1 MAVEGKPVEG
11 MAGLAKGL
19 AVLEAF
25 GDGTPRLTIS
35 DASRA
40 TGLSRATAR
49 RCLNTLTELG
59 YVTFD
64 GKFFAPTPRILRI
77 GAAYVES
84 AALPRLARSHLAA
97 IRDEIDESAS
107 MAVRYGNDSLF
118 IARSEG
124 TRIIDTGIR
133 VGARLPLYASSTGH
147 VLLGALDPA
156 ELADY
161 LAGAPF
167 PARTPKT
174 PTTAAAVEDG
184 VRTASAAGMAVNSE
198 ELELGLLSIAVPVND
213 PSGQLV
219 AAISVS
225 TSSSRVTVD
234 ELRDRVAPVMQQH
247 AAALGRQL

>member
-1 MAVEGKPVEG
+1 MSVEG

-25 GDGTPRLTIS
+25 GVGTPRLTIS

-64 GKFFAPTPRILRI
+64 GKFFAPTPRVLRI
-77 GAAYVES
+77 GATYGES
-84 AALPRLARSHLAA
+84 AALPQLAQPHLAA
-97 IRDEIDESAS
+97 IRDTIDESAS
-107 MAVRYGNDSLF
+107 MAVRYEDESLF

-124 TRIIDTGIR
+124 TRLIDTGIR
-133 VGARLPLYASSTGH
+133 VGARLPLYASSTGQ
-147 VLLGALDPA
+147 VLLGALDA
-156 ELADY
+156 TELADY
-161 LAGAPF
+161 LAAAPF
-167 PARTPKT
+167 PARTPAT
-174 PTTAAAVEDG
+174 PTTATAVAER
-184 VRTASAAGMAVNSE
+184 VRTAHSAGMAINCE
-198 ELELGLLSIAVPVND
+198 ELEIGLLSIAVPVHD
-213 PSGQLV
+213 PAGQMV

-225 TSSSRVTVD
+225 ASSSRVTVD
-234 ELRDRVAPVMQQH
+234 ELRDRFAPVMQQH

>member
-1 MAVEGKPVEG
+1 MTVEG

-19 AVLEAF
+19 AILEAF
-25 GDGTPRLTIS
+25 GDGVPRLTIS
-35 DASRA
+35 DAARA

-64 GKFFAPTPRILRI
+64 GKFFAPTPRMLRI
-77 GAAYVES
+77 GTTYSES
-84 AALPRLARSHLAA
+84 AVLPRLAQPHLAA
-97 IRDEIDESAS
+97 IRDAIDESAS
-107 MAVRYGNDSLF
+107 LAVRYDNSSLF

-133 VGARLPLYASSTGH
+133 VGARLPLYASSTGQ
-147 VLLGALDPA
+147 VLLGGLDPT

-161 LAGAPF
+161 LAAAPF

-174 PTTAAAVEDG
+174 PTTAAEVEER
-184 VRTASAAGMAVNSE
+184 VQAARTSGMAINVE
-198 ELELGLLSIAVPVND
+198 ELEVGLLSVAVPVRD
-213 PSGQLV
+213 PGGQLV
-219 AAISVS
+219 AAISIS
-225 TSSSRVTVD
+225 ASSSRVTVD
-234 ELRDRVAPVMQQH
+234 ELCDRVAPVMQQH

>member
-1 MAVEGKPVEG
+1 MAVEG

-25 GDGTPRLTIS
+25 GDGAPRLTIS

-64 GKFFAPTPRILRI
+64 GKFFAPTPRVLRI
-77 GAAYVES
+77 GATYGES
-84 AALPRLARSHLAA
+84 ASLPQLAQPHLAA
-97 IRDEIDESAS
+97 IRDAIDESAS
-107 MAVRYGNDSLF
+107 MAVRYENESLF

-124 TRIIDTGIR
+124 TRLIDNGIR
-133 VGARLPLYASSTGH
+133 VGARLPLYASSTGQ
-147 VLLGALDPA
+147 VLLGALDA
-156 ELADY
+156 TELADY
-161 LAGAPF
+161 LAAAPF
-167 PARTPKT
+167 PARTPET
-174 PTTAAAVEDG
+174 PTTAAAVEDR
-184 VRTASAAGMAVNSE
+184 VRAARAAGMAINCE
-198 ELELGLLSIAVPVND
+198 ELALGLLSIAVPVHD
-213 PSGQLV
+213 PAGQLV

-225 TSSSRVTVD
+225 ASSSRVTVD

-247 AAALGRQL
+247 AASLGRQL

>member
-1 MAVEGKPVEG
+1 MAVEG

-25 GDGTPRLTIS
+25 GDGAPRLTIS
-35 DASRA
+35 DASHV

-64 GKFFAPTPRILRI
+64 GKFFAPTPRVLRI
-77 GAAYVES
+77 GATYGES
-84 AALPRLARSHLAA
+84 AALPQLAQPHLAA
-97 IRDEIDESAS
+97 IRDAADESAS
-107 MAVRYGNDSLF
+107 MAVRHENDSLF

-124 TRIIDTGIR
+124 TRIINTGIR
-133 VGARLPLYASSTGH
+133 VGARLPLYASSTGQ
-147 VLLGALDPA
+147 VLLGALDA
-156 ELADY
+156 TELADY
-161 LAGAPF
+161 LAAAPF
-167 PARTPKT
+167 PARTPQT
-174 PTTAAAVEDG
+174 PTTATAVEAR
-184 VRTASAAGMAVNSE
+184 VRAARAAGMAINSE
-198 ELELGLLSIAVPVND
+198 ELELGLLSIAVPVHD
-213 PSGQLV
+213 PAGQLV

-225 TSSSRVTVD
+225 ASSSRVTVD

>member
-1 MAVEGKPVEG
+1 MTAEG

-19 AVLEAF
+19 AILEAF

-40 TGLSRATAR
+40 TGLSRAAAR

-77 GAAYVES
+77 GATYTES
-84 AALPRLARSHLAA
+84 AALPKLAQPHLAA
-97 IRDEIDESAS
+97 IRDSIDESAS
-107 MAVRYGNDSLF
+107 LAVRYDNDSLF

-124 TRIIDTGIR
+124 TRIINTGIR
-133 VGARLPLYASSTGH
+133 VGARIPLYASATGH
-147 VLLGALDPA
+147 VLLGSLDPT

-161 LAGAPF
+161 LAAAPF

-174 PTTAAAVEDG
+174 PTTVVEVED
-184 VRTASAAGMAVNSE
+184 RIQAARAAGMAINSE
-198 ELELGLLSIAVPVND
+198 ELEVGLLSISVPVHD
-213 PSGQLV
+213 PDGQLV
-219 AAISVS
+219 AAVSVS
-225 TSSSRVTVD
+225 ASSSRVTVD
-234 ELRDRVAPVMQQH
+234 ELRDRFAPVMKVH